1 VAILFKREFKMSF
14 EGVHTPLVTP
24 FKADGEID
32 HDLLGKH
39 AANLAGRV
47 SGLGV
52 GGTTG
57 EYYALSFD
65 ERVRTFNTVA
75 EAAGGKTYLTAG
87 INATTTKEVIRLGQ
101 EAKRAG
107 LSALLVAAPYYVQP
121 TQEELLDH
129 LLKVDDSLDM
139 PVMLYNFPARTGTE
153 IGDGVLEKLLERPNF
168 IAMKEST
175 GDISRLHHLATHFR
189 DKLVLSCGMDDQA
202 LEFFVWGAKSWVGG
216 ASNFLPEAH
225 TALFDACVK
234 RGDFD
239 TGRKLMAQLL
249 PVLELLERGGKFIQ
263 YVRYGCEL
271 AGMPVGVARAPL
283 STLTEEERSTF
294 AKLVQPMLRNAQ

>member
-1 VAILFKREFKMSF
+1 MSF

-24 FKADGEID
+24 FKPDGEID
-32 HDLLGKH
+32 HDLLGRH

-57 EYYALSFD
+57 EYYALSFE
-65 ERVRTFNTVA
+65 ERVQTFNTVA

-107 LSALLVAAPYYVQP
+107 LSALLLAAPYYAQP
-121 TQEELLDH
+121 TQEELLNH
-129 LLKVDDSLDM
+129 MLTVDDSLDM
-139 PVMLYNFPARTGTE
+139 PIMLYNFPARTGTG
-153 IGDGVLEKLLERPNF
+153 IGDDVLATLLERPNF

-175 GDISRLHHLATHFR
+175 GDISHLHHLATHFR

-202 LEFFVWGAKSWVGG
+202 LEFFVWGARSWVAG

-225 TALFDACVK
+225 TALLDACV
-234 RGDFD
+234 RQGDFA

-249 PVLELLERGGKFIQ
+249 PVLELLERSGKFIQ

-283 STLTEEERSTF
+283 GTLTDDERSAF
-294 AKLVQPMLRNAQ
+294 GQLVQPMLRSAQ

>member
-1 VAILFKREFKMSF
+1 MSF

-24 FKADGEID
+24 FRADGEID
-32 HDLLGKH
+32 HELLGKH

-65 ERVRTFNTVA
+65 ERVKTFNTVA
-75 EAAGGKTYLTAG
+75 QAAGGKTYLTAG
-87 INATTTKEVIRLGQ
+87 INATTTREVIRLGQ

-107 LSALLVAAPYYVQP
+107 MQALLVAAPYYVQP
-121 TQEELLDH
+121 TQEELLAH
-129 LLKVDDSLDM
+129 LLKVDDALDM

-153 IGDGVLEKLLERPNF
+153 ISDDVLEKLLERPNF
-168 IAMKEST
+168 LAMKEST
-175 GDISRLHHLATHFR
+175 GDVAHLHHLATHFKDR
-189 DKLVLSCGMDDQA
+189 LTFSCGMDDQA
-202 LEFFVWGAKSWVGG
+202 LEFFAWGAKSWVGG

-225 TALFDACVK
+225 VALFGACVDK
-234 RGDFD
+234 GDF
-239 TGRKLMAQLL
+239 TLGRKLMAQLL
-249 PVLELLERGGKFIQ
+249 PVLELLERSGKFIQ

-271 AGMPVGVARAPL
+271 AGLPVGVARAPL
-283 STLTEEERSTF
+283 GGLSDNERSAF
-294 AKLVQPMLRNAQ
+294 AQLVAPMLGNAR

>member
-1 VAILFKREFKMSF
+1 MSF

-24 FKADGEID
+24 FKTDGEIN

-47 SGLGV
+47 SGLGI

-65 ERVRTFNTVA
+65 ERVQTFNTVA

-87 INATTTKEVIRLGQ
+87 INATTTNEVIRLGQ

-107 LSALLVAAPYYVQP
+107 MSALLVAAPYYAQP
-121 TQEELLDH
+121 TQDELLAH

-139 PVMLYNFPARTGTE
+139 PIMLYNFPARTGTE
-153 IGDGVLEKLLERPNF
+153 ISDGVLEQLLERKNF

-175 GDISRLHHLATHFR
+175 GDISHLHHLATHFAGR
-189 DKLVLSCGMDDQA
+189 LVLSCGMDDQA
-202 LEFFVWGAKSWVGG
+202 LEFFAWGAKSWVAG

-225 TALFDACVK
+225 TALLDACAK
-234 RGDFD
+234 RGDFE

-249 PVLELLERGGKFIQ
+249 PVLELLERSGKFIQ
-263 YVRYGCEL
+263 YVRCGCEL
-271 AGMPVGVARAPL
+271 AGVPVGVARAPL
-283 STLTEEERSTF
+283 GGLTEEERGAF
-294 AKLVQPMLRNAQ
+294 AKLIQPMLRNAQ

>member
-1 VAILFKREFKMSF
+1 MSF

-65 ERVRTFNTVA
+65 ERVATFNTVA

-87 INATTTKEVIRLGQ
+87 INATTTREVVLLGQ
-101 EAKRAG
+101 QAKRAG
-107 LSALLVAAPYYVQP
+107 VQALLVAAPYYAQP
-121 TQEELLDH
+121 TQEELLVH
-129 LLKVDDSLDM
+129 LLKVDDALDM
-139 PVMLYNFPARTGTE
+139 PIMLYNFPARTGTE
-153 IGDGVLEKLLERPNF
+153 ISDGVLEKLLERPNF
-168 IAMKEST
+168 QAMKEST
-175 GDISRLHHLATHFR
+175 GDIAHLHHLATHFR
-189 DKLVLSCGMDDQA
+189 DRLTLSCGMDDQA
-202 LEFFVWGAKSWVGG
+202 LEFFAWGAKSWVGG

-225 TALFDACVK
+225 TALFDACVNNS
-234 RGDFD
+234 DF
-239 TGRKLMAQLL
+239 TLGRKLMAQLL
-249 PVLELLERGGKFIQ
+249 PVLELLERSGKFIQ

-271 AGMPVGVARAPL
+271 AGLPVGVARAPL
-283 STLTEEERSTF
+283 GGLSDDERGAF
-294 AKLVQPMLRNAQ
+294 AKLIKPMLRSAR

>member
-1 VAILFKREFKMSF
+1 MSF

-32 HDLLGKH
+32 HILLGKH

-65 ERVRTFNTVA
+65 ERVQTFNTVA
-75 EAAGGKTYLTAG
+75 EAAGGKTWLTAG

-107 LSALLVAAPYYVQP
+107 LNALLLAAPYYAQP
-121 TQEELLDH
+121 TQDELLSH

-139 PVMLYNFPARTGTE
+139 PVMLYNFPARTGTD
-153 IGDGVLEKLLERPNF
+153 ISDDVLSKLLERPNF

-175 GDISRLHHLATHFR
+175 GDISHLHHLATHFKER
-189 DKLVLSCGMDDQA
+189 LVLSCGMDDQA

-234 RGDFD
+234 QGDFA

-249 PVLELLERGGKFIQ
+249 PVLELLERSGKFIQ

-271 AGMPVGVARAPL
+271 AGTPVGVARAPL
-283 STLTEEERSTF
+283 GTLDENERSGF
-294 AKLVQPMLRNAQ
+294 AKLVRPLLPNAQ

>member
-1 VAILFKREFKMSF
+1 MSF
-14 EGVHTPLVTP
+14 LGVHTPLVTP

-39 AANLAGRV
+39 AANLVGRV
-47 SGLGV
+47 AGLGV

-57 EYYALSFD
+57 EYYALSFE

-75 EAAGGKTYLTAG
+75 EAVGGKTYLTAG
-87 INATTTKEVIRLGQ
+87 INATTTKDVIRLGQ

-107 LSALLVAAPYYVQP
+107 LPALLLAAPYYAQP
-121 TQEELLDH
+121 TQEELLSH

-139 PVMLYNFPARTGTE
+139 PVMLYNFPARTGTD
-153 IGDGVLEKLLERPNF
+153 IGDEVLSKLLERKNF

-175 GDISRLHHLATHFR
+175 GDISHLHHLATHFKDR
-189 DKLVLSCGMDDQA
+189 LVLSCGMDDQA
-202 LEFFVWGAKSWVGG
+202 LEFFVWGAQSWVAG

-225 TALFDACVK
+225 TSLLDACVK
-234 RGDFD
+234 QGDFA

-249 PVLELLERGGKFIQ
+249 PVLELLERSGKFIQ

-271 AGMPVGVARAPL
+271 AGTPVGVARAPL
-283 STLTEEERSTF
+283 GTLDEAERSAF
-294 AKLVQPMLRNAQ
+294 AALVRPLLRNTQ

>member
-1 VAILFKREFKMSF
+1 MSF

-24 FKADGEID
+24 FHADGEIN

-39 AANLAGRV
+39 AADLAGRV
-47 SGLGV
+47 AGLGV

-65 ERVRTFNTVA
+65 ERVQTFNTVA
-75 EAAGGKTYLTAG
+75 AAAGDKSFLTAG
-87 INATTTKEVIRLGQ
+87 INATTTREVIRLGQ

-107 LSALLVAAPYYVQP
+107 LNALLVAAPYYAQP
-121 TQEELLDH
+121 TQEELLAH

-139 PVMLYNFPARTGTE
+139 PIMLYNFPARTGTAISDE
-153 IGDGVLEKLLERPNF
+153 VLEVVLARPNF

-175 GDISRLHHLATHFR
+175 GDVSHLHHLATHFR

-202 LEFFVWGAKSWVGG
+202 LEFFAWGAKSWVGG
-216 ASNFLPEAH
+216 ASNFLSEAH
-225 TALFDACVK
+225 TELFDACVK
-234 RGDFD
+234 RGDFA
-239 TGRKLMAQLL
+239 TGRQLMAQLL
-249 PVLELLERGGKFIQ
+249 PVLELLERSGKFIQ

-271 AGMPVGVARAPL
+271 AGKPVGVARAPL
-283 STLTEEERSTF
+283 GTLTADECQAF
-294 AKLVQPMLRNAQ
+294 AKLVTPLLRSE

>member
-1 VAILFKREFKMSF
+1 MNF

-24 FKADGEID
+24 FNADGEIN

-39 AANLAGRV
+39 AADLAGRV
-47 SGLGV
+47 AGLGI

-75 EAAGGKTYLTAG
+75 EAAGGKTVLTAG

-107 LSALLVAAPYYVQP
+107 LSALLVAAPYYAQP
-121 TQEELLDH
+121 TQGELLAH
-129 LLKVDDSLDM
+129 LLKVDDTLDM
-139 PVMLYNFPARTGTE
+139 PIMLYNFPARTGTE
-153 IGDGVLEKLLERPNF
+153 ISDGILETLLERPNF

-175 GDISRLHHLATHFR
+175 GDISHLHHLATRFGDR
-189 DKLVLSCGMDDQA
+189 LVLSCGMDDQA
-202 LEFFVWGAKSWVGG
+202 LEFFVWGTRSWVGG

-234 RGDFD
+234 RRDFAS
-239 TGRKLMAQLL
+239 GRELMAKLL
-249 PVLELLERGGKFIQ
+249 PVLELLERSGKFIQ

-271 AGMPVGVARAPL
+271 AGLPVGAARAPL
-283 STLTEEERSTF
+283 GSLSEEERNAF
-294 AKLVQPMLRNAQ
+294 AQIVKPLMRNDQ

>member
-1 VAILFKREFKMSF
+1 MSF

-39 AANLAGRV
+39 AANLASRV

-65 ERVRTFNTVA
+65 ERVKTFNTVA

-87 INATTTKEVIRLGQ
+87 INATTTREVIRLGE

-107 LSALLVAAPYYVQP
+107 MQALLVAAPYYAQP
-121 TQEELLDH
+121 TQEELLAH
-129 LLKVDDSLDM
+129 LLTVDDALNL
-139 PVMLYNFPARTGTE
+139 PIMLYNFPARTGTE
-153 IGDGVLEKLLERPNF
+153 ISDGVLERLLERPNF
-168 IAMKEST
+168 VAMKEST
-175 GDISRLHHLATHFR
+175 GDIAHLHHLATHFKDR
-189 DKLVLSCGMDDQA
+189 LLFSCGMDDQA
-202 LEFFVWGAKSWVGG
+202 LEFFAWGAKSWVGG

-225 TALFDACVK
+225 VALFDACVNK
-234 RGDFD
+234 GDFRL
-239 TGRKLMAQLL
+239 GRKLMAQLL
-249 PVLELLERGGKFIQ
+249 PVLELLERSGKFIQ

-271 AGMPVGVARAPL
+271 AGLPVGVARAPL
-283 STLTEEERSTF
+283 GGLSDDERSAF
-294 AKLVQPMLRNAQ
+294 AQLVQPMLSPAR

>member
-1 VAILFKREFKMSF
+1 MSF

-24 FKADGEID
+24 FSADGEVD

-57 EYYALSFD
+57 EYYALNFD

-107 LSALLVAAPYYVQP
+107 LSALLVAAPYYAQP
-121 TQEELLDH
+121 TQEELLSH
-129 LLKVDDSLDM
+129 LLKVDDALDM
-139 PVMLYNFPARTGTE
+139 PIMLYNFPARTGTE
-153 IGDGVLEKLLERPNF
+153 IGDEVLGKVLERANF
-168 IAMKEST
+168 VAMKEST
-175 GDISRLHHLATHFR
+175 GDISHLHHLATHFR
-189 DKLVLSCGMDDQA
+189 DRLVLSCGMDDQA

-234 RGDFD
+234 RGDFA
-239 TGRKLMAQLL
+239 TGRKLMAELL
-249 PVLELLERGGKFIQ
+249 PVLELLERSGKFIQ

-271 AGMPVGVARAPL
+271 AGMPVGAARAPL
-283 STLTEEERSTF
+283 GTLTDEERGVF

>member
-1 VAILFKREFKMSF
+1 MSF

-24 FKADGEID
+24 FKADGEIN
-32 HDLLGKH
+32 HELLGKH

-47 SGLGV
+47 SGLGI

-87 INATTTKEVIRLGQ
+87 INATTTDEVIRLGQ
-101 EAKRAG
+101 QAKRAG
-107 LSALLVAAPYYVQP
+107 LSALLLAAPYYAQP
-121 TQEELLDH
+121 TQDELLTH
-129 LLKVDDSLDM
+129 MLKVDDSLDM
-139 PVMLYNFPARTGTE
+139 PIMLYNFPARTGTD
-153 IGDGVLEKLLERPNF
+153 ISDGVLEKLLERSNF

-175 GDISRLHHLATHFR
+175 GDISHLHHLATHFKDR
-189 DKLVLSCGMDDQA
+189 LVLSCGMDDQA
-202 LEFFVWGAKSWVGG
+202 LEFFAWGAKSWVGG

-225 TALFDACVK
+225 VALFDACVK
-234 RGDFD
+234 QGDFA
-239 TGRKLMAQLL
+239 TGRRLMTQLL
-249 PVLELLERGGKFIQ
+249 PVLELLERSGKFIQ

-271 AGMPVGVARAPL
+271 AGVPVGIARAPL
-283 STLTEEERSTF
+283 GGLNEDERGAF
-294 AKLVQPMLRNAQ
+294 AKLVQPLLRNAQ

>member
-1 VAILFKREFKMSF
+1 MSF

-24 FKADGEID
+24 FNADGEIN
-32 HDLLGKH
+32 HDLLGQH

-65 ERVRTFNTVA
+65 ERVKTFDTVA
-75 EAAGGKTYLTAG
+75 KAAGGKTYLTAG
-87 INATTTKEVIRLGQ
+87 INATTTREVIRLGQ
-101 EAKRAG
+101 EAKRVG
-107 LSALLVAAPYYVQP
+107 MQALLVAAPYYAQP
-121 TQEELLDH
+121 TQEELLAH
-129 LLKVDDSLDM
+129 LLKVDDALDM

-153 IGDGVLEKLLERPNF
+153 ISDGVLEKLLERPNF

-175 GDISRLHHLATHFR
+175 GDISHLHHLATHFKDR
-189 DKLVLSCGMDDQA
+189 LMFSCGMDDQA
-202 LEFFVWGAKSWVGG
+202 LEFFAWGARSWVGG

-225 TALFDACVK
+225 TALFDACVNK
-234 RGDFD
+234 GDF
-239 TGRKLMAQLL
+239 TLGRKLMAQLL
-249 PVLELLERGGKFIQ
+249 PVLELLERSGKFIQ

-271 AGMPVGVARAPL
+271 AGLPVGVARTPL
-283 STLTEEERSTF
+283 GGLSDDERSAF
-294 AKLVQPMLRNAQ
+294 ATLVKPMLSNAR